1 MKLTLAEP
9 RFLKESVNIISD
21 LVNEVRFKIDSDKIE
36 MIAMDPANVAMI
48 IFKLL
53 SSAFVEYEVEHE
65 RELCVSLESLKQ
77 VLRRAKPSDT
87 LTLTL
92 DLEKNYLKV
101 LLKGESIRAFDLP
114 LIDIDERVQK
124 VPELNFPLRIETS
137 SFILDEAIEDVGVV
151 AESVALTAFNNKFVV
166 QSEGNMGAAK
176 IEVSTDDETNIA
188 INGVESV
195 SARYSVEYLKKIIK
209 GSKLADTVVL
219 QFDKDYPLKVDFKV
233 MDKMQMSFILAP
245 RVENL

>member
-48 IFKLL
+48 VFKLL

-65 RELCVSLESLKQ
+65 REICVSLESLKQ

-87 LTLTL
+87 LTLKL
-92 DLEKNYLKV
+92 DLEKNYLKL
-101 LLKGESIRAFDLP
+101 LLKGESIRTFDLP
-114 LIDIDERVQK
+114 LIDIDERIQK
-124 VPELNFPLRIETS
+124 VPELNFPLRIETN
-137 SFILDEAIEDVGVV
+137 SFILDEAVEDVGVV
-151 AESVALTAFNNKFVV
+151 AESVALTAFNNKFII

-176 IEVSTDDETNIA
+176 IEISTDDETNIVL
-188 INGVESV
+188 NGAESI

-209 GSKLADTVVL
+209 GGRLT
-219 QFDKDYPLKVDFKV
+219 DKVKILLGNDYPLRIEYIIP
-233 MDKMQMSFILAP
+233 DKLELSTILAP
-245 RVENL
+245 RVENR